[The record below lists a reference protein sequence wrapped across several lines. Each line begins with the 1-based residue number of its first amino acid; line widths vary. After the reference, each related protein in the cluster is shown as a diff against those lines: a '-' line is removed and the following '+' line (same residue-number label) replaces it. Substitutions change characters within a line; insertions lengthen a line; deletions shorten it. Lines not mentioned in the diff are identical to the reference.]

1 MGMIEQQAPV
11 PEPQEPRVPSRKL
24 YDAEY
29 RYHGYYDAEPEGLS
43 RVRIFDR
50 GEEPPVLVIT
60 DLPENPTTSVTNLAE
75 TLVPEIMRDLIP
87 HRFDYDVPAI
97 VIEHLPPLPRDEQRQ
112 IGIREYRKTDE
123 YSQVTFPSWK
133 RKLVWIGGR
142 QRLSLGDPDWRHM
155 PHEEVAALIG
165 EGEVGSQP
173 GS

>member
-1 MGMIEQQAPV
+1 MSFPEGRSV
-11 PEPQEPRVPSRKL
+11 PEPQPVSIQKV

-29 RYHGYYDAEPEGLS
+29 RYHGYYDAEPAGLS

-50 GEEPPVLVIT
+50 SEEPPVLVIT

-133 RKLVWIGGR
+133 RTLVWIGGR

-155 PHEEVAALIG
+155 PHEEVEKLIG
-165 EGEVGSQP
+165 REEMGSAD
-173 GS
+173 GR